1 MNKIKPLV
9 SNALSSAESDN
20 PWQYGKFFYRNFW
33 DLNPGLL
40 GAKRECYPLCNAPP
54 PIIYWYKE
62 TVIATFSLNKLR
74 VSEALLISG
83 SFPPFCWQASFA

>member
-20 PWQYGKFFYRNFW
+20 PWQYGKCFYRNFW

-40 GAKRECYPLCNAPP
+40 GEKQECYPLCNAPP
-54 PIIYWYKE
+54 PIIVYFKHLLSLIFAGFFMFLSNILLRLGCGI
-62 TVIATFSLNKLR
+62 IALC
-74 VSEALLISG
+74 G
-83 SFPPFCWQASFA
+83 